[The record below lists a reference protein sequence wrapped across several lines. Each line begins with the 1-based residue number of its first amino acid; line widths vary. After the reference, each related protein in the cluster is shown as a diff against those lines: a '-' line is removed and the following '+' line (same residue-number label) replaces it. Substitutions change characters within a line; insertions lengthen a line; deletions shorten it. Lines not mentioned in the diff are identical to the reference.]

1 MEKFSQIVSLAA
13 KFHAASHAFLVS
25 SLEKEHLTD
34 IEPCHGDVFE
44 CLFTEDGLNLSE
56 LARRSG
62 RSKSTV
68 SVMVRRLEKLGYLKK
83 EGNKDDSRA
92 LRIFLTEKGR
102 ELKPKFA
109 CISQALETAVSEG
122 FTQKELATFEKYL
135 AKALENFKK
144 DGVA

>member
-13 KFHAASHAFLVS
+13 RFHAASHDYLSS
-25 SLEKEHLTD
+25 SLEKAQLTD

-62 RSKSTV
+62 RSKSTI
-68 SVMVRRLEKLGYLKK
+68 SVMVRRLEKLGYLKR

-102 ELKPKFA
+102 ELKPKFSR
-109 CISQALETAVSEG
+109 ISQTLENAVSDG
-122 FTQKELATFEKYL
+122 FTQKEIATFENYL
-135 AKALENFKK
+135 TKALENFKK
-144 DGVA
+144 SSNA

>member
-44 CLFTEDGLNLSE
+44 C
-56 LARRSG
+56 
-62 RSKSTV
+62 V

-109 CISQALETAVSEG
+109 RISQALETAVSEG